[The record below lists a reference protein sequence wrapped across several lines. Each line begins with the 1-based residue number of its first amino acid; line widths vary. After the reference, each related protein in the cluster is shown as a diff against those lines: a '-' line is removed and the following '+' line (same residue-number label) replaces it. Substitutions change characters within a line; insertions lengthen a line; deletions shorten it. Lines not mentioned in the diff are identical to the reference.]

1 MIASLLTLPPLL
13 VYGALFA
20 LIAGESA
27 GLPLPGETSLIAA
40 GALAA
45 HHGGISIAAVITIAA
60 AAAIVGDN
68 VGFALGRR
76 GGRWLLTREGRWAS
90 ARRRYLERGERF
102 FERHGPK
109 AVFLA
114 RWVPGLRVVGA
125 WLAGTH
131 HMRWRSF
138 LLWNALGGVAWALSV
153 GIAAYLLGQA
163 AGQLFRTLGFA
174 VAGAIVVLL
183 AVTGLAMV
191 IRRRARSGQRRAPDP
206 QSQRPAPARLSRL
219 PLRRAARVCGD
230 RRPSPASAVG
240 ATRDPRGGE

>member
-13 VYGALFA
+13 VYLTLFA

-45 HHGGISIAAVITIAA
+45 QPGRVSIAFVIAVAA
-60 AAAIVGDN
+60 AGAMVGDN
-68 VGFALGRR
+68 VGFVLGRR
-76 GGRWLLTREGRWAS
+76 GGRWLLSRDGRWAN
-90 ARRRYLERGERF
+90 ARRSYLERGERF

-114 RWVPGLRVVGA
+114 RWVPGLRVIGA

-138 LLWNALGGVAWALSV
+138 LVWNALGGVGWAVSV
-153 GIAAYLLGQA
+153 GTAAYLLGHA
-163 AGQLFRTLGFA
+163 ASGIFSVVGIAGAAIIA
-174 VAGAIVVLL
+174 VAVAAFGAWHLL
-183 AVTGLAMV
+183 
-191 IRRRARSGQRRAPDP
+191 RRRRRSAAAA
-206 QSQRPAPARLSRL
+206 PAPAGT
-219 PLRRAARVCGD
+219 AGAD
-230 RRPSPASAVG
+230 R
-240 ATRDPRGGE
+240 